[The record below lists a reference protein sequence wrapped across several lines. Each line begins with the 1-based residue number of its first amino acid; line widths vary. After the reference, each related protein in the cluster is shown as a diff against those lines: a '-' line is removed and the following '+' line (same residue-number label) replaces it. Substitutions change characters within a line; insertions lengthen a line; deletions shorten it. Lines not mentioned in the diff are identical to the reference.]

1 MQSGIPSSGFR
12 RGSLLSGPKSDQRRE
27 LRFVYLLLLSVAL
40 HAVVAV
46 LMALWPVAQ
55 QPPLSEPVFVD
66 LQEMKDLQMPS
77 PQLARP
83 SDQQRRTLKEAAPK
97 PLPVPVPSRQSAPSP
112 SIPLQAAQRPAAP
125 PQAGRSESAAQ
136 VGTRAPEAV
145 GSAGELV
152 RRRVVRQPAQ
162 ASASPRL
169 QPNLLPNAGRMARIE
184 ESYRRRFADDLD
196 DGSTRFLNTDD
207 IQFGSFLRR
216 FETAVY
222 GVWRYPQEA
231 ALKGIEGMTPVKI
244 TFNRQGEIIRVT
256 LLESSGSKILDDE
269 VFRTLRMLGPMGG
282 FPRSYQKDEF
292 HLVAFFHYGLSGGRL
307 H

>member
-1 MQSGIPSSGFR
+1 M
-12 RGSLLSGPKSDQRRE
+12 
-27 LRFVYLLLLSVAL
+27 YLLLLSVAL
-40 HAVVAV
+40 HTVVAV
-46 LMALWPVAQ
+46 LIALWPATRK
-55 QPPLSEPVFVD
+55 PPLPEPVFVD

-77 PQLARP
+77 PQVVRP
-83 SDQQRRTLKEAAPK
+83 SDQQRRTLKEAAPRAI
-97 PLPVPVPSRQSAPSP
+97 PAPAPSRQSASSP
-112 SIPLQAAQRPAAP
+112 SIPLQAAQRPAAAP
-125 PQAGRSESAAQ
+125 RSESTAQ
-136 VGTRAPEAV
+136 VGTRVPETA

-152 RRRVVRQPAQ
+152 RRRAVKQPAQ
-162 ASASPRL
+162 ASGSARL
-169 QPNLLPNAGRMARIE
+169 QANLLPNAGRMARIE
-184 ESYRRRFADDLD
+184 ESYRRRFAEDLD
-196 DGSTRFLNTDD
+196 EGSTRFLNTDD

-292 HLVAFFHYGLSGGRL
+292 HLIAFFHYGLSGGRL

>member
-12 RGSLLSGPKSDQRRE
+12 RGSLLNGPKSDQRRE
-27 LRFVYLLLLSVAL
+27 VRFVYLLLFSVVL

-46 LMALWPVAQ
+46 LIALWPATRK
-55 QPPLSEPVFVD
+55 PPLPEPIFVD
-66 LQEMKDLQMPS
+66 LQEMKDPQAPS
-77 PQLARP
+77 PQVVRP
-83 SDQQRRTLKEAAPK
+83 SDQQHRTLKEAAPRV
-97 PLPVPVPSRQSAPSP
+97 VPAPAPSRQSAPSP
-112 SIPLQAAQRPAAP
+112 SIPLQAAQRPAAAP
-125 PQAGRSESAAQ
+125 RSESTAQ
-136 VGTRAPEAV
+136 VGTRVPETA

-152 RRRVVRQPAQ
+152 RRRAVKQPAQ
-162 ASASPRL
+162 ASGSARL
-169 QPNLLPNAGRMARIE
+169 QANLLPNAGRMARIE
-184 ESYRRRFADDLD
+184 ESYRRRFAEDLD
-196 DGSTRFLNTDD
+196 EGSTRFLNTDD

-292 HLVAFFHYGLSGGRL
+292 HLIAFFHYGLSGGRL